1 MALISSSLGAIQPS
15 PTLAITRLA
24 AEMRREGRQVISL
37 SQGEPDFD
45 TPEHIRAAA
54 IQAIEQGET
63 RYTDVDGSP
72 ALKAAVIQK
81 FARDNGLHYTPQEIT
96 VGTGGKQVLYNAL
109 MATLERGDEVI
120 VPAPYWVSYPD
131 MVRLAGGTPVAVDCP
146 AQQRFKLEPQALAA
160 AITAR
165 SKWLILNSPSNPT
178 GAGYSAA
185 ELEALAEVLRK
196 HPQVYILTDDIY
208 EHIRYDGWEFSTLAQ
223 VAPDLRDRI
232 LTVNGVSKAYAMTG
246 WRIGYAG
253 GPAELIKAMATIQS
267 QSTSNPCSVSQA
279 AAVAA
284 LNGPL
289 DFLAERNAVFQQRR
303 DLALEVFN
311 SIDGISCLKPEGA
324 FYLYPCVSG
333 LLGRRTPQGKVLES
347 DLDVGAYLLQQAE
360 VAVVPGTAFG
370 LAPYFRISFATAT
383 ETLHQACE
391 RIAMACRALSA

>member
-1 MALISSSLGAIQPS
+1 
-15 PTLAITRLA
+15 
-24 AEMRREGRQVISL
+24 
-37 SQGEPDFD
+37 
-45 TPEHIRAAA
+45 
-54 IQAIEQGET
+54 
-63 RYTDVDGSP
+63 
-72 ALKAAVIQK
+72 
-81 FARDNGLHYTPQEIT
+81 
-96 VGTGGKQVLYNAL
+96 
-109 MATLERGDEVI
+109 DEVI

-223 VAPDLRDRI
+223 VAPDLKDRI

-311 SIDGISCLKPEGA
+311 SIGGISCLKPEGA

-370 LAPYFRISFATAT
+370 LA
-383 ETLHQACE
+383 L
-391 RIAMACRALSA
+391 